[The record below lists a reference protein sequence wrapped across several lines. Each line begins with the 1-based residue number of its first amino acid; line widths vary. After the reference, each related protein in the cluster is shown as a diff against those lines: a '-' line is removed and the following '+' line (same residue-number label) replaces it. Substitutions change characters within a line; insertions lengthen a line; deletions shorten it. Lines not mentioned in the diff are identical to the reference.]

1 MHDFFCRDAKDMH
14 YKILA
19 DRMRFFKEDKG
30 GVQSMCEVMDELVK
44 EGVEKGKAEGKAEE
58 RLISVRN
65 LMDSLGLTAKQAMDA
80 LKIPAAE
87 QTKLAASL

>member
-1 MHDFFCRDAKDMH
+1 
-14 YKILA
+14 
-19 DRMRFFKEDKG
+19 
-30 GVQSMCEVMDELVK
+30 MCEVMDELVK

-58 RLISVRN
+58 RVISVRN

-80 LKIPAAE
+80 LKIPDSE

>member
-1 MHDFFCRDAKDMH
+1 
-14 YKILA
+14 
-19 DRMRFFKEDKG
+19 
-30 GVQSMCEVMDELVK
+30 MCEVMEELVK
-44 EGVEKGKAEGKAEE
+44 ESMEKGKAEE
-58 RLISVRN
+58 RVASVRN